1 MLDVDTTESGAE
13 PLSKLTERDM
23 FDMLHRHY
31 GQLHGNG
38 QRWVR
43 AEQVRSRAGIDAP
56 RTADFMAMDLWPSQG
71 LALHGHEVKVSRAD
85 WLVERKHPEKAGQF
99 LPYMTYW
106 WLVIAHH
113 NIINPTELPDG
124 WGLLLPDRNG
134 QLQTAVPARRRDP
147 AELPRTL
154 VAALLR
160 AAVKTAASS
169 APPTTTEPL
178 EGTPT

>member
-1 MLDVDTTESGAE
+1 MKQEAE
-13 PLSKLTERDM
+13 
-23 FDMLHRHY
+23 
-31 GQLHGNG
+31 GNREEVPPG
-38 QRWVR
+38 TR
-43 AEQVRSRAGIDAP
+43 RSRVGIPAV
-56 RTADFMAMDLWPSQG
+56 
-71 LALHGHEVKVSRAD
+71 HGGGHV
-85 WLVERKHPEKAGQF
+85 H
-99 LPYMTYW
+99 YW
-106 WLVIAHH
+106 WLGIAHH

-160 AAVKTAASS
+160 AAVKTAARS